1 MGDIVSSQFNTCLKV
16 LEAISLFS
24 KGCSGSMVGE
34 CHNQGIK
41 DWVLQMALGLLE
53 WRTSPGKVIITFL
66 SLKLLSVV
74 EFPSVVFITNSIVF
88 TQRKRITKI
97 SEGCLKKTS
106 LRQRKWNKSLIW
118 SLTKHSL
125 EKAKQWWAYQVATHE
140 TFSNYVGSPV

>member
-16 LEAISLFS
+16 LEAIRLFS

-66 SLKLLSVV
+66 SLKLLSVF